1 MVPMCAIHDQCDP
14 GINGHPLGT
23 HIETVT
29 ILAAGP
35 LCYLLPVFEVGLLYG
50 YSSENTLHNTPTIPF
65 LGPDFSGPLF
75 YYGDRTHKSNQNTT

>member
-14 GINGHPLGT
+14 GINGCPLGT

-35 LCYLLPVFEVGLLYG
+35 LCYLLPIFEVGLL
-50 YSSENTLHNTPTIPF
+50 
-65 LGPDFSGPLF
+65 
-75 YYGDRTHKSNQNTT
+75 